1 MYGYT
6 PIVRFSHHGHFW
18 VWVYAARLFA
28 TGLDGLIV
36 NPSSG
41 ILEFIWEFITSQ
53 KDIQICKP
61 HPVFAMPHYTIMLG
75 IIFKV
80 PYKVISKIKDL
91 RMYLHTHQCSR
102 FGSYGLMEFGTF
114 SNQQLRIMDIFE
126 LAYTTRLFATVFKWH
141 IVHLKPRIFSVY
153 KKVNNFVKKKHTTLE
168 TTSSTPQHHYVISLQ
183 CLIHIYLHSGLAAK
197 GAQLEF
203 PPPPAWAPQIPIM
216 LLFHTQSVFFIPCA
230 FYRGRTSCPIH
241 TNGAAAGPAY
251 TPAKMLKRE
260 GLLWNFV

>member
-1 MYGYT
+1 MQCHITPLYLASSLQCPTKFFQKSNTYVCIYT
-6 PIVRFSHHGHFW
+6 
-18 VWVYAARLFA
+18 L
-28 TGLDGLIV
+28 T
-36 NPSSG
+36 
-41 ILEFIWEFITSQ
+41 
-53 KDIQICKP
+53 K
-61 HPVFAMPHYTIMLG
+61 
-75 IIFKV
+75 
-80 PYKVISKIKDL
+80 
-91 RMYLHTHQCSR
+91 CSR

-203 PPPPAWAPQIPIM
+203 PPSPGLSSTNSYNVVIS
-216 LLFHTQSVFFIPCA
+216 HTKCIFIPCA
-230 FYRGRTSCPIH
+230 
-241 TNGAAAGPAY
+241 
-251 TPAKMLKRE
+251 L
-260 GLLWNFV
+260 